1 LNDVFLPLGGSP
13 ELAPVNE
20 KEGELSK
27 LQQECEQLKSQQE
40 KQLLEMQAKIDK
52 LEIGVNDKSPKVK
65 VNSRV
70 NASVIEVPS
79 STRAL
84 WRRDFKISGQ
94 IGEPGQAEK
103 LTYIS
108 LNHQIESALKR
119 KYTEDEIVDAVIRA
133 ISPHT
138 SLRSYIETMPD
149 LGLPQLRKILRIH
162 YCEKTAS
169 ELSQQLTTMCQK
181 PK

>member
-1 LNDVFLPLGGSP
+1 
-13 ELAPVNE
+13 
-20 KEGELSK
+20 
-27 LQQECEQLKSQQE
+27 
-40 KQLLEMQAKIDK
+40 MQAKIDK
-52 LEIGVNDKSPKVK
+52 LEIGVNDKSAKVK
-65 VNSRV
+65 VNSSV

-84 WRRDFKISGQ
+84 LRRDFKVSGQ

-108 LNHQIESALKR
+108 LNHQIESGLKR

-138 SLRSYIETMPD
+138 SLRSYIETIQT
-149 LGLPQLRKILRIH
+149 LVLPNYER
-162 YCEKTAS
+162 S
-169 ELSQQLTTMCQK
+169 
-181 PK
+181 